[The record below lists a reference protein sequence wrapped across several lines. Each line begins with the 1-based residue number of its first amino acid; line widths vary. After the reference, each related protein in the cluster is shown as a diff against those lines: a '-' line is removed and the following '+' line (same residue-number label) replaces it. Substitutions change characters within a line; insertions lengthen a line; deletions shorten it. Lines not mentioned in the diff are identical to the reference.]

1 MRKTF
6 LRTLAV
12 TAVLQFIIT
21 RRLAGQV
28 IEEGRA
34 ERMWLLF
41 PANVVVNAAAWTL
54 LIAAGSRSLRVFRRV
69 P

>member
-1 MRKTF
+1 MGKRF
-6 LRTLAV
+6 LRTLAI
-12 TAVLQFIIT
+12 TAVVQFIIT

-41 PANVVVNAAAWTL
+41 PANVLLNAVAWTL
-54 LIAAGSRSLRVFRRV
+54 LISAGSSGVRVFRRGS
-69 P
+69 